1 MSAWPDPSLAGKFK
15 LERQKRGAAKE
26 VKLVDVD
33 DDLAG
38 IPKSRV
44 QKPRGTAL
52 TTSRNR
58 IPFKVSVKQQR
69 TAMVSHRTKASTAA
83 FDSQPGALPIRPGPP
98 YHLQQVWMTTRYDLD
113 HTFWIT
119 VVQSMF
125 LSFCKAFVLE
135 TSIPLCSLGSWTAL
149 LARTEGV
156 DPISHHCQQA
166 FLDLL
171 P

>member
-1 MSAWPDPSLAGKFK
+1 MQNLRGDGDSPWIFTFPPAHLRETEARPSRGVGHISWELWSNSKIGN
-15 LERQKRGAAKE
+15 QK
-26 VKLVDVD
+26 
-33 DDLAG
+33 
-38 IPKSRV
+38 
-44 QKPRGTAL
+44 
-52 TTSRNR
+52 
-58 IPFKVSVKQQR
+58 

>member
-1 MSAWPDPSLAGKFK
+1 
-15 LERQKRGAAKE
+15 
-26 VKLVDVD
+26 
-33 DDLAG
+33 
-38 IPKSRV
+38 
-44 QKPRGTAL
+44 
-52 TTSRNR
+52 
-58 IPFKVSVKQQR
+58 
-69 TAMVSHRTKASTAA
+69 
-83 FDSQPGALPIRPGPP
+83 
-98 YHLQQVWMTTRYDLD
+98 MTTRYDLD

-135 TSIPLCSLGSWTAL
+135 TSIPLCPLGSWTAL

-171 P
+171 PETVTRLSQVGGFSEVFGEVLGGKVLETQGGFDAGTILFLSNTNSFPKFLAARKSKIKAPA